1 MRCWSRVL
9 ILLTVALVALNA
21 QCFAN
26 CLTQTCGKSA
36 PHCHQHG
43 QGKSVHC
50 SLQHDVV
57 TSSVRVAMPGAVLM
71 ALVKLPAL
79 FLNSLPHQ
87 FVELFASSPPT
98 PVGKA
103 TPLPLRV

>member
-1 MRCWSRVL
+1 
-9 ILLTVALVALNA
+9 LVALNA

-26 CLTQTCGKSA
+26 CLTQTGGETA

-43 QGKSVHC
+43 QGKSGHC
-50 SLQHDVV
+50 SLQHDV
-57 TSSVRVAMPGAVLM
+57 TTTSVRVVTHGTVLIT
-71 ALVKLPAL
+71 LVKLPAL
-79 FLNSLPHQ
+79 FSNSLPHQ

-98 PVGKA
+98 QVGKA

>member
-1 MRCWSRVL
+1 M
-9 ILLTVALVALNA
+9 IALLALNA
-21 QCFAN
+21 QCFAK
-26 CLTQTCGKSA
+26 CLTQTGGESA

-43 QGKSVHC
+43 HGKSGHC
-50 SLQHDVV
+50 SLQHDVA
-57 TSSVRVAMPGAVLM
+57 TSSVRVLTPGAVFI

-87 FVELFASSPPT
+87 FVELFASSPPIRS
-98 PVGKA
+98 GMA